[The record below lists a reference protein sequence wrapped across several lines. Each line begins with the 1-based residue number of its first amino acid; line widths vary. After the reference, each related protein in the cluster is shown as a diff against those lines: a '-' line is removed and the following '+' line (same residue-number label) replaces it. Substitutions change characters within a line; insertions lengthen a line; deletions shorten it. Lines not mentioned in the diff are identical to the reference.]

1 MGSFCS
7 RRPDR
12 RTQQDTTMTT
22 TDIEKAVDEA
32 FCEHETEI
40 GDYWSSTYAI
50 QERDA
55 LAFVLSVFA
64 KLNIE
69 IPQQ

>member
-1 MGSFCS
+1 
-7 RRPDR
+7 
-12 RTQQDTTMTT
+12 MTKS
-22 TDIEKAVDEA
+22 ELEEAVDEA

-40 GDYWSSTYAI
+40 GDADRSTHALR
-50 QERDA
+50 ERDA

>member
-1 MGSFCS
+1 
-7 RRPDR
+7 
-12 RTQQDTTMTT
+12 MTA